1 MATYELYVGGP
12 STTNYSRAMF
22 PAPTFSAAGA
32 AFVAMKPAAHK
43 GPHTFNL
50 GRTLDA
56 NPLSNLTAVGDA
68 ALAEF
73 LRNTAIAQGD
83 VLGVQV
89 IPQRCVVEGF
99 YYNVESAVGAATVI
113 TPALRGVAGATLP
126 TIDANVVGAGFCK
139 LGGAAWLAASAA
151 INAGVGAGLEGED
164 WYIHTPAMLD
174 FTLTTMNATTKLG
187 KLRMSIVP
195 LIRSLDSGQY

>member
-43 GPHTFNL
+43 GPYTFNL

-56 NPLSNLTAVGDA
+56 APLSNLTSVGDA

-73 LRNTAIAQGD
+73 LRNTTIVQGD

-89 IPQRCVVEGF
+89 IPRRVVIEGF
-99 YYNVESAVGAATVI
+99 FYEVERAVGAATVL

-126 TIDANVVGAGFCK
+126 TIDANVVGSGFCR
-139 LGGAAWLAASAA
+139 LGGAAWLAANAA
-151 INAGVGAGLEGED
+151 INEGVGAGLEGEE
-164 WYIHTPAMLD
+164 WYMHTPAMLD
-174 FTLTTMNATTKLG
+174 LTLTTLSASKLG
-187 KLRMSIVP
+187 NLRMSIVP
-195 LIRSLDSGQY
+195 LVRSLESGAY